1 MSALKCA
8 PRNGICASISPEFVM
23 VQIWIK
29 FVFAVGRMGQR
40 EKVSLCISLSLPV
53 PLLLS
58 L

>member
-1 MSALKCA
+1 MCELKCA
-8 PRNGICASISPEFVM
+8 LRNGICVSISPEFVV

-29 FVFAVGRMGQR
+29 FVLAVGRMGRR

>member
-1 MSALKCA
+1 MCALKCVL
-8 PRNGICASISPEFVM
+8 RNGTCVGISPEFVM
-23 VQIWIK
+23 VQIRIK
-29 FVFAVGRMGQR
+29 FVLAVGRIGRR